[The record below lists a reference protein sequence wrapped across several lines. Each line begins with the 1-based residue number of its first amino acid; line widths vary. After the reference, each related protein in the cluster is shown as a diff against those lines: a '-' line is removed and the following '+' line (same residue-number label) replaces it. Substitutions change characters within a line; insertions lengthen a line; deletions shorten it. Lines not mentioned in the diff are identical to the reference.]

1 MTPVTA
7 GWPVSRTDVRGPAD
21 ITVAML
27 SINALLNAIDV
38 VLDCLRPWPGS
49 LALLWLIVTVGTGAS
64 FLTWFWRARTN
75 TARYGPGRVTSY
87 PDWTIAGW
95 ACPVAWFWIPYQ
107 VTSEVLA
114 ASAQPSGGS
123 PARPG
128 AARRPAAPLR
138 TWWALWLGTWIA
150 WWALVICL
158 VSSWNHGVT
167 RALPQLLSLA
177 FDLLGLGGAGCAI
190 AIVVIITR
198 LQAQRAAEPAF
209 PPSVVPRAG
218 PPMVLWLLVLCGIVL
233 APVLLLLTVYAVIE
247 AGLLIVPCYTSCT

>member
-7 GWPVSRTDVRGPAD
+7 DRPVFRSDVRGPAD
-21 ITVAML
+21 ATVALL
-27 SINALLNAIDV
+27 SINAVVNAIDLA
-38 VLDCLRPWPGS
+38 LDWLRPWPGS
-49 LALLWLIVTVGTGAS
+49 LALVWLIVTVGTGAS

-75 TARYGPGRVTSY
+75 TASYGPGRVTSY

-107 VTSEVLA
+107 VTTEVLG
-114 ASAQPSGGS
+114 ASAQPSRVF
-123 PARPG
+123 PARRG
-128 AARRPAAPLR
+128 AARWAGLLQ

-158 VSSWNHGVT
+158 VSSWSHGVS

-177 FDLLGLGGAGCAI
+177 FDLLGLGAAGCAI

-198 LQAQRAAEPAF
+198 LQTQRPAEPAF
-209 PPSVVPRAG
+209 PPAVGPRAG
-218 PPMVLWLLVLCGIVL
+218 PPMVLWLLIICGIALV
-233 APVLLLLTVYAVIE
+233 PVLLLTMYAVVE
-247 AGLLIVPCYTSCT
+247 AGLLLVPCYTACT